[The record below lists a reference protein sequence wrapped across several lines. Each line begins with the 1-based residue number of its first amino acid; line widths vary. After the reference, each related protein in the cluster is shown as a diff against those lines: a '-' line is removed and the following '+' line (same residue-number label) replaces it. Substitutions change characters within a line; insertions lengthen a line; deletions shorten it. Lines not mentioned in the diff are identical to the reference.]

1 MSKAA
6 LIINLGSPKSTAVKD
21 VKRYLGEFLMDDH
34 VIDYPKWARLL
45 LVKGI
50 ILNVRPKKSAAAYK
64 SIWWDEGSPLIVL
77 SERLLAKV
85 KQHTEVPT
93 YLAMRYAEPS
103 ILSTLQ
109 KIKREH
115 QDLTEVYVV
124 PLYPHFAMS
133 SYQTVED
140 RVRELAQEHFPEL
153 KLVFKSAWYND
164 PDYIDVLSA
173 SIKERLPEDHHLLF
187 SYHGIPIRH
196 LKKSDPTGCHCAQ
209 VENCCAVASPAHQTC
224 YKHQT
229 AVTTE
234 LVAKK
239 LQLEEGTYS
248 TSYQSR
254 LGRDPWIQPYTA
266 QRFEELP
273 QEGVRSLAVVCP
285 AFVSDCLETLEE
297 INEEGREDY
306 LKSGGTSFVPIPCL
320 NDRDD
325 WASLLGSWIT
335 ESKR

>member
-6 LIINLGSPKSTAVKD
+6 MIINLGSPKSTKVKD
-21 VKRYLGEFLMDDH
+21 VKEYLAEFLMDDH

-50 ILNVRPKKSAAAYK
+50 ILNVRPRKSAAAYK

-77 SERLLAKV
+77 SQRLLAKV
-85 KQHTEVPT
+85 KKHTKVPT
-93 YLAMRYAEPS
+93 YLSMRYAQPS
-103 ILSTLQ
+103 ILSTLRKMKEEQ
-109 KIKREH
+109 PELNEI
-115 QDLTEVYVV
+115 YVV

-140 RVRELAQEHFPEL
+140 RVREVAQKHFPEL
-153 KLVFKSAWYND
+153 KLKFKQAWYD
-164 PDYIDVLSA
+164 DHDYIAVLSN
-173 SIKERLPEDHHLLF
+173 SIKEKLPQDHHLLF
-187 SYHGIPIRH
+187 SYHGIPVRH
-196 LKKSDPTGCHCAQ
+196 VKKSDTTGCHCYT
-209 VENCCAVASPAHQTC
+209 VENCCSVPSPAHQTC

-229 AVTTE
+229 AVTTA
-234 LVAKK
+234 LVAEK
-239 LQLEEGTYS
+239 LGLEEGTYS

-266 QRFEELP
+266 QRFEEMP
-273 QEGVRSLAVVCP
+273 GEGTKKLAVVCP

-297 INEEGREDY
+297 INEEGQEDY
-306 LKSGGTSFVPIPCL
+306 LHNGGESFVPIACL

-325 WASLLGSWIT
+325 WAQLLAGWIT
-335 ESKR
+335 ENKD

>member
-1 MSKAA
+1 MSTAA
-6 LIINLGSPKSTAVKD
+6 LIINLGSPKSTKVRD
-21 VKRYLGEFLMDDH
+21 VKTYLGEFLMDDH
-34 VIDYPKWARLL
+34 VIDFPKWARLL

-50 ILNVRPKKSAAAYK
+50 ILNVRPRKSAAAYK

-85 KQHTEVPT
+85 KKYTDVPT

-103 ILSTLQ
+103 ILATLQ
-109 KIKREH
+109 QMKKE
-115 QDLTEVYVV
+115 QKDLSEVYVV

-133 SYQTVED
+133 SYETVVD
-140 RVRELAQEHFPEL
+140 RVKELAAEFFPEL
-153 KLVFKSAWYND
+153 KLVFKSAWYDD
-164 PDYIDVLSA
+164 PAYINVLST
-173 SIKERLPEDHHLLF
+173 SIKEQLPKDHHLLF
-187 SYHGIPIRH
+187 SYHGIPVRH
-196 LKKSDPTGCHCAQ
+196 LKKSDTTGCHCGQ
-209 VENCCAVASPAHQTC
+209 VADCCSVPSPAHDTC

-229 AVTTE
+229 AVTTQ
-234 LVAKK
+234 LVAER
-239 LQLEEGTYS
+239 LGLAPGSFS

-254 LGRDPWIQPYTA
+254 LGRDPWIEPYTA

-273 QEGVRSLAVVCP
+273 EEGVKSLAVVCP

-306 LKSGGTSFVPIPCL
+306 LKSGGESFAPIPCL

-325 WASLLGSWIT
+325 WAALLGEWI
-335 ESKR
+335 SSAKV